1 VVEADSRSLGSSR
14 PHFILVPLGV
24 LDPICLIHPYSS
36 AARSSPSPR
45 HPPHQFSA
53 AGAPPPRRTPSE
65 HHRRPPPPPF
75 GERPSELLFPSIDHR
90 LLTPGSPSSC
100 RTQPPSST
108 TTGAT
113 PPPLN
118 TAARRRLRRL
128 TVDPPFRCAPALSS
142 LPGATPGPHR
152 CSPTTPCHRRARH
165 RAGTR
170 AAHARCSGPRRP
182 FASLGWA
189 ARPWPSRLVGR
200 PRVAGRH
207 APWAVASGQFRPST
221 VRWFLNVFQSI

>member
-1 VVEADSRSLGSSR
+1 
-14 PHFILVPLGV
+14 LGV
-24 LDPICLIHPYSS
+24 LGPISFSFPWEFSTPFVSSIHTRASHAHPH
-36 AARSSPSPR
+36 RSGIHLTSFL
-45 HPPHQFSA
+45 PPEPLLH
-53 AGAPPPRRTPSE
+53 AGLRLSITAVR
-65 HHRRPPPPPF
+65 PPPF
-75 GERPSELLFPSIDHR
+75 GERPSELLFPSIDRR

-100 RTQPPSST
+100 RTQPPSLT

-165 RAGTR
+165 RTGTR

-200 PRVAGRH
+200 PRVAGRR